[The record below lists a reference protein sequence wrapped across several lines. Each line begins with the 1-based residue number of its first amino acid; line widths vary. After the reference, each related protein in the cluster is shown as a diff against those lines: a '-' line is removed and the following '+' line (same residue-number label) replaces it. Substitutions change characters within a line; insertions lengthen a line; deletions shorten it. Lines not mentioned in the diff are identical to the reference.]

1 MIYVPLIMIKNAPRN
16 NLIDGISLKKKYPK
30 KETNINPEYSNGL
43 TILTSANLAA
53 WDKKKCP
60 RVNN

>member
-30 KETNINPEYSNGL
+30 KETNINPEYSKGL

-53 WDKKKCP
+53 
-60 RVNN
+60 